1 MDKGDLQRDE
11 VAISKVIVK
20 NIFSVT
26 LLRIKWMEKLSIWQ
40 RKLFDIKNI
49 YDFTVTAKIENFYRK
64 DIISNL
70 L

>member
-1 MDKGDLQRDE
+1 MDESDLQSDE
-11 VAISKVIVK
+11 VAIINVFVK
-20 NIFSVT
+20 NIFSVI

-49 YDFTVTAKIENFYRK
+49 YDFTMTAKIENFHRK
-64 DIISNL
+64 DFIRNL